1 MYFILKKLHNLQ
13 GHSTSGSH
21 ERYKSEERLKW
32 EEEFDPIKKMREWI
46 LSSQIATAEELDKL
60 AVEAEEEA
68 KESRRKGWESFQNP
82 IRIER
87 DALVKIINDR
97 SCRCTEKAK
106 EDSVDSYT
114 EDLKKVPAPIRKDN
128 FVTARK
134 ILRNIC
140 GSCLKSDNLNEELQ
154 GWLKRN
160 YEDALK
166 EL

>member
-1 MYFILKKLHNLQ
+1 MDTQFSKLPLQKSLISLLLK
-13 GHSTSGSH
+13 
-21 ERYKSEERLKW
+21 LKRKQRNRG
-32 EEEFDPIKKMREWI
+32 KKDGR
-46 LSSQIATAEELDKL
+46 
-60 AVEAEEEA
+60 
-68 KESRRKGWESFQNP
+68 SFQNP
-82 IRIER
+82 IKIER

-134 ILRNIC
+134 ILRNVC

-160 YEDALK
+160 YEDARRSYDSFLYNETPTSVLK
-166 EL
+166 VKPVASGIFCRFPGSSRASDFKGQLR